1 MTFKPPSDQARKR
14 LSILA
19 FGLAGCVLL
28 AALVLVLTGH
38 GSCSVEDRAS
48 LHRLEPA
55 TVLHVSDGDTLF
67 VRLDDGR
74 EGYVRLVGIDA
85 PESVNPDETLNTPEG
100 QAAADFVKTLV
111 PPGTRVW
118 LARDVSDVDRYGRWL
133 RYVWL
138 EEPDDVL
145 DPDEVRERM
154 LNGIIVASGH
164 AEVKRYPPDVA
175 YHEVLL
181 SLAENRRG

>member
-1 MTFKPPSDQARKR
+1 MAFPPLSATARKR
-14 LSILA
+14 LGILA

-28 AALVLVLTGH
+28 AALVLVLTEH

-48 LHRLEPA
+48 LHELEPA

-100 QAAADFVKTLV
+100 QAAADFVKALV
-111 PPGTRVW
+111 PPDTRVW

-138 EEPDDVL
+138 EQPDDVL
-145 DPDEVRERM
+145 AADEVRTKM
-154 LNGIIVASGH
+154 LNGIIVAAGH
-164 AEVKRYPPDVA
+164 AQVKRYPPDVA
-175 YHEVLL
+175 YHEVFLRIER
-181 SLAENRRG
+181 SE